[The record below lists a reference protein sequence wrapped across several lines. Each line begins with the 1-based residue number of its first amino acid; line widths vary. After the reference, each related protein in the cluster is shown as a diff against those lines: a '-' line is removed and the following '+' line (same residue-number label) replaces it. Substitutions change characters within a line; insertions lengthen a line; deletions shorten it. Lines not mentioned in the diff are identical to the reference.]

1 VAQVAAVSGREPIVV
16 LFVDD
21 EEAMLRSIVRVLG
34 KTPLEVLTATGAEA
48 ALRVLAEQRVD
59 VIVSDIDMP
68 GVNGLDLLRR
78 VRSERPEIL
87 RMMLTGAA
95 TVERALD
102 AINGGEVVRFFT
114 KPFDVDLFRA
124 SMEALIER
132 IDRSRREHADATL
145 RARRVE
151 LQRWLDRRY
160 PGLLDIEKGNGGE
173 LVIDVGP
180 LAVAIDATKLTAARR
195 AFGED
200 D

>member
-1 VAQVAAVSGREPIVV
+1 VCAREAIVV

-21 EEAMLRSIVRVLG
+21 EEAVLRSIVRVLSR
-34 KTPLEVLTATGAEA
+34 TPLEVLTAVGAEE
-48 ALRVLAEQRVD
+48 ALRVLGEQRVD

-68 GVNGLDLLRR
+68 GVNGLELLRR

-95 TVERALD
+95 TVERALE

-114 KPFDVDLFRA
+114 NPFDVDLFRA

-132 IDRSRREHADATL
+132 IDRSRREHAAATL
-145 RARRVE
+145 RARRAE

-160 PGLLDIEKGNGGE
+160 PGLLEIGKNASGE
-173 LVIDVGP
+173 IVVELGP
-180 LAVAIDATKLTAARR
+180 LAVAVDATGLDAARR
-195 AFGED
+195 VFGETE
-200 D
+200 

>member
-1 VAQVAAVSGREPIVV
+1 MSAREPIVV

-21 EEAMLRSIVRVLG
+21 EEAVLRSIVRVLSR
-34 KTPLEVLTATGAEA
+34 TPLVVLTAVGAEA
-48 ALRVLAEQRVD
+48 ALGVLAEQRVD

-132 IDRSRREHADATL
+132 IDRSRREHADATI
-145 RARRVE
+145 RARRGE

-160 PGLLDIEKGNGGE
+160 PRLLEIEKNVEGE
-173 LVIDVGP
+173 IVIDVGP
-180 LAVAIDATKLTAARR
+180 LAVAVDATGLDSARR
-195 AFGED
+195 VFGED

>member
-1 VAQVAAVSGREPIVV
+1 
-16 LFVDD
+16 
-21 EEAMLRSIVRVLG
+21 LRSIVRVLSR
-34 KTPLEVLTATGAEA
+34 TPLEVLTAVGADA
-48 ALRVLAEQRVD
+48 ALGVLAEQRVD

-68 GVNGLDLLRR
+68 GTNGLELLRR
-78 VRSERPEIL
+78 VRSERPEVL

-132 IDRSRREHADATL
+132 IDRSRREHADATV
-145 RARRVE
+145 RARRAE

-160 PGLLDIEKGNGGE
+160 PGLLDLEKNADGD
-173 LVIDVGP
+173 LVIDLGP
-180 LAVAIDATKLTAARR
+180 LAVAVDDTALDSTRR
-195 AFGED
+195 CFGED
-200 D
+200 